1 MASATKK
8 IKINGAL
15 YRLNTGVQVWTRR
28 GKSQLVARIPQSD
41 GKIETQFFEMSA
53 EGVRRA
59 NSAVNQAATEVQTYG
74 TAFGAL
80 SVPERQAIEVYR
92 AYSAECISQGVAPI
106 ALLDVLSIGLKQA
119 RELTCSVPTFA
130 ELLPDYLNHLKKNAC
145 AKHCSIRKIM
155 LNKICRDWGA
165 RRVNS
170 ITEDDVNAYLDGLQ
184 GRKGKAPSPWTKKSY
199 FNVIRAFFH
208 YAEKRR
214 MIKPELNPM
223 RGVDAV
229 DTSTDEE
236 PAVLSADEVRELLK
250 WTAASERWRV
260 LLPTTV
266 LGALCG
272 IRAAERSRMKWS
284 DIRPGGREEIYL
296 SRIIT
301 KTNAAR
307 MIPISP
313 ALAEWLDYFK
323 AAGFP
328 VGSDEPMVPR
338 PVGPGKT
345 DYDLL
350 SIHIAEARSR
360 GNLNIPRNALRHT
373 AASSLCVLLGRSQAA
388 DILGHSEH
396 MLVKHYRRAM
406 TKEEAEELLN
416 ITPRS
421 LGLLEAQSTMDNV
434 QIRNTAHTLCA

>member
-1 MASATKK
+1 
-8 IKINGAL
+8 
-15 YRLNTGVQVWTRR
+15 
-28 GKSQLVARIPQSD
+28 
-41 GKIETQFFEMSA
+41 
-53 EGVRRA
+53 
-59 NSAVNQAATEVQTYG
+59 
-74 TAFGAL
+74 
-80 SVPERQAIEVYR
+80 
-92 AYSAECISQGVAPI
+92 
-106 ALLDVLSIGLKQA
+106 
-119 RELTCSVPTFA
+119 
-130 ELLPDYLNHLKKNAC
+130 
-145 AKHCSIRKIM
+145 M
-155 LNKICRDWGA
+155 LNKICRDWGT
-165 RRVNS
+165 RRVNA

-301 KTNAAR
+301 KTN
-307 MIPISP
+307 
-313 ALAEWLDYFK
+313 
-323 AAGFP
+323 
-328 VGSDEPMVPR
+328 
-338 PVGPGKT
+338 
-345 DYDLL
+345 
-350 SIHIAEARSR
+350 
-360 GNLNIPRNALRHT
+360 
-373 AASSLCVLLGRSQAA
+373 
-388 DILGHSEH
+388 
-396 MLVKHYRRAM
+396 
-406 TKEEAEELLN
+406 
-416 ITPRS
+416 
-421 LGLLEAQSTMDNV
+421 
-434 QIRNTAHTLCA
+434 